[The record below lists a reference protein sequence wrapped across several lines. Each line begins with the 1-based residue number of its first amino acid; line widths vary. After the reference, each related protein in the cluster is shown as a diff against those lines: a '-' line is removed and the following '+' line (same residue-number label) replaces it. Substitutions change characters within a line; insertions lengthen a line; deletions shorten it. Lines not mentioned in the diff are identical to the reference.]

1 MTRNIELKTVSKIL
15 ASKTSQ
21 INIGGQVPA
30 GMKRWITFLSV
41 DTWALASCQA
51 VKLYLASVP
60 TSISPRSSIVAT
72 TNRKMMIDLRASGI
86 NQGTK
91 RNFTPDGPPLM
102 IPDRPDSNKP
112 LFSIAAGKWLGAYA
126 SNASAANVLIQ
137 YFDE

>member
-21 INIGGQVPA
+21 INIGGQVPTN
-30 GMKRWITFLSV
+30 MKRWVTFLSI

-86 NQGTK
+86 LGRRNQ
-91 RNFTPDGPPLM
+91 TPYGPPLM
-102 IPDRPDSNKP
+102 IPDRPDANKP
-112 LFSIAAGKWLGAYA
+112 LFSIAGGKWLGAYA